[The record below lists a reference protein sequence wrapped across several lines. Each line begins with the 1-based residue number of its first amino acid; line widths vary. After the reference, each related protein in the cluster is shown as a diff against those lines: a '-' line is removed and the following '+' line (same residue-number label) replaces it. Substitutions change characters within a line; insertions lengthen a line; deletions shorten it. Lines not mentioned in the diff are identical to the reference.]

1 MRRIFNRTL
10 SFVLA
15 AAMTVTS
22 CDITA
27 FAAEPEAIVEETL
40 IDASKAKEEAAEAE
54 LKEKLKNSADEA
66 KYPGGVFGFYETLL
80 NAAEGDEM
88 AISVVRQGSTDK
100 EASVVFKAVDVS
112 AEYGKDYTLSVETGS
127 LFGDKKL
134 PSAGVR
140 PLLEEYGEAATKDD
154 IAASMT
160 TEITKETPNTDSGET
175 VDAIEPDNSADN
187 SASDGMTKATAPDS
201 ADDQLLEESE
211 ESADKSDA
219 SSGTKPDRSAADETT
234 DRTDADDAS
243 AGSAYFTG
251 TSSLANI
258 YSAKTG
264 EAAPDYDW
272 TEYAEEAAPEDTVE
286 ALHSGWDES
295 RENLQALPGVT
306 AKLTFVPGEYKK
318 DIKVKINDDSR
329 SESDEVMIFVLQ
341 EAEGAEIGDSY
352 NGYLNISDNDSHEEL
367 SYSIKEDKLT
377 ITPDQDTAVVTI
389 VRHSG
394 IDQMDFVSV
403 GTQAIDAQPDVDY
416 VKTYKELFFAAGVT
430 EKTVEV
436 PIISDRDYETHFWVG
451 VRSTGGI
458 VTEDNSCL
466 VTIAEDPEREPVY
479 TSETSAAVAV
489 SDTNVDTSLESGSEE
504 VVTDGMEA
512 LYAED
517 ENYYEEVVYD
527 LEKDETQKGRVNGE
541 DNWKQVIADMDLSGV
556 DYVKVEFYLFGYED
570 GFWGTDRKKT
580 GKVGLYPAGDS
591 NPVKE
596 VWKTYESPSGEPGK
610 PQKYTETL
618 KRPDN
623 EKWDKTMVLWGWVH
637 GDDMENKW
645 ANLSIAKVT
654 LGYKRYNLII
664 RPQYYNM
671 NQYEEKIYTGKDH
684 YRKGNIVYYQDVSFT
699 DEGGKTVNTKEF
711 RSGECVSVALSAQG
725 DRETTQ
731 GVVANSSTVDFEG
744 FKLVKPND
752 ISNPLSEDI
761 LPANFRIDNAFNIKY
776 KDYIYKD
783 GKNSIEL
790 VPVFTPK
797 KVNVTFCND
806 NAAKDG
812 KADVKGRFSG
822 FNSGATQE
830 LTMLD
835 TLEVS
840 AVANEGYGI
849 QFMEL
854 QKPNGIEL
862 GTKYNYNRYT
872 TAADNKKATAEKLVT
887 AVNYTGRGLS
897 KVGVPT
903 DDCSELRV
911 NVQYDSASITVA
923 PNPRAKDITA
933 LKDKGEIIY
942 ADHTV
947 KQGDEKV
954 AEVIEGGKEFK
965 LENVSINRAYTFG
978 SLYKDGEK
986 YHTFWSDG
994 TLDQDGDGL
1003 VSDTHP
1009 TYKSF
1014 TTSIGQSIKY
1024 VTQLPI
1030 SKIYYN
1036 FAKTVSVDEA
1046 FKPTPISGW
1055 LILNDKLLISG
1066 SASHRGLN
1074 GIDVTCDGVET
1085 LTKPGFLDGE
1095 PCDGYFKLESNDY
1108 YPCYNYAVTFTGNSD
1123 IGTIAAMATM
1133 NPGQARKV
1141 EINAW
1146 DDVNISNVNLF
1157 QKVKKKKNG
1166 EEVWEY
1172 TGVDT
1177 SGTKEYYS
1185 GLTDGDYDYRIQMT
1199 ARRDGVNITKG
1210 EITFFNKDGG
1220 KIVITGT
1227 EDSNHSGIFTFDFNP
1242 KNNSIKAGA
1251 RAFVTFYAG
1260 ATSFLSRDVGITLR
1274 ASLGTMEV
1282 VNFLSGGDA
1291 SSARIDIIGA
1301 VNSAID
1307 MGWKG
1312 SFDGIDV
1319 NGDIYMDE
1327 EQNKVVKVG
1336 IGKNIVDTSTKDA
1349 MKEAMNAAADSAK
1362 AVGKSNSRIAK
1373 LEGKLEKA
1381 SDKDKEALKEEIK
1394 KEKENLEKK
1403 KNDAANYKANLNKK
1417 LEDAQ
1422 KPQKKKPK
1430 FGNSFQMDLGFS
1442 FLMTF
1447 GYDDEKASWY
1457 FKNMMLTATVGA
1469 EYKFTMSYAT
1479 PIGITIGIGL
1489 TLKLDGSATFVV
1501 EQRNGFEDDKAYRL
1515 YINEKNKDELN
1526 VLDFD
1531 GDDPNRHFDNR
1542 GLFSINP
1549 TITLDLSAG
1558 VCGDLLKVTVSGTA
1572 AFNMVFGTKT
1582 DSAGSCTLS
1591 ASIKI
1596 HALIFNFSKELAN
1609 KTFELWGDQ
1618 DIINYGG
1625 LEEVAAGTV
1634 MQALSE
1640 TDDSYLYEDIDSFKV
1655 EDVSYMSTPAIWY
1668 GAEGLFDESASY
1680 TGSAGDGIDSLGAI
1694 DEGGTAAYK
1703 EALLASKIGAGASF
1717 DMITLPGGRV
1727 GAVFLNVPSD
1737 RINDPENEKAA
1748 YYTLY
1753 SGGSWSEPVIL
1764 EDDGTLD
1771 QYPRIYSLGDNG
1783 AVILWSTVAKE
1794 YKDTDDKIERQ
1805 NALDIHG
1812 VFVNPDGSLKNGVEE
1827 ITRSTDDTDGREIG
1841 MDYSDF
1847 AADKAFGVFLSDDKL
1862 VVCYEKRQYEA
1873 GRKNA
1878 SADDPPGEATV
1889 GDMIYPVNNVMAAR
1903 IYDMSTESF
1912 KEGDETLE
1920 SLPGLA
1926 ALGANLAA
1934 DRVEA
1939 YNANVYGQVFTP
1951 YLPKVMLHED
1961 IDQTTGRYREGG
1973 GTTAVP
1979 LKNPNSAL
1987 LLESDAATY
1996 TKAGKSYG
2004 VLAYVLDT
2012 DGDLKTTGDRELYL
2026 TKYDPEKN
2034 EFERQII
2041 MTGQEINADTGEA
2054 HTPENSNPKFVS
2066 TDKGL
2071 YLCWLRDPDIVAVSI
2086 TDLLDNED
2094 VLVKEGNYG
2103 EINYRYIDKTGPRDG
2118 ADVFYIPPYEL
2129 VSDRI
2134 AEKIEG
2140 SKDIIGN
2147 IHSFET
2153 STDGRYIYVVW
2164 PEAADDVNK
2173 TDENSLPNTQ
2183 MWCARCEASDENG
2196 NHTIKGITMP
2206 VQITSQG
2213 ASNFDDVSFEVT
2225 SDAKL
2230 IGLARKVGSR
2240 LITIAEAQE
2249 IHKEN
2254 FDRETFEPYSIWD
2267 EANAVPISF
2276 RVDPKSVARIRNT
2289 RFINANVSD
2298 GAAFSFQVLNDGFDT
2313 LTGAKVSAKDAA
2325 GNSLLYEYP
2334 SGDETTEGDVDAEP
2348 VSVDHIT
2355 VPDLIGGDRATF
2367 SGWMGLDRDADK
2379 AEVFITLTDAE
2390 GRSSTATITEDLTAY
2405 LKMYNMSVEPAGGR
2419 GLYKVTGRLENTG
2432 SARSEEGRITYFAK
2446 TPKVEER
2453 QIVTVDFPEL
2463 MPGEIYDIETL
2474 IEVTDEDFI
2483 AGSVLIDMNTGEII
2497 SDDNAEVVTDRQTGI
2512 MLTEELQL
2520 YAKYFDGTDIRNIP
2534 VYEPSTGLEE
2544 ESDENAAGFLTR
2556 KAGPSEVENVKSV
2569 NKVTVNAVKAV
2580 TDENGDVI
2588 GQTVSSGSGMLT
2600 LEAGETVGLL
2610 TDFDTD
2616 LAEEITALTADGETI
2631 TVKYDGSEGLAY
2643 KYEFIGDVAEFDE
2656 TGCLKALK
2664 PGSGRL
2670 KVYVYPADRTYTTSN
2685 YVNTDPTGAD
2695 YSSITMLANG
2705 DTVDTFGEYPAEAIK
2720 TYVLDVDVVSE
2731 GSRISDLT
2739 KAYFESG
2746 DVRYRIVGAG
2756 EVSVSGLKEGAKPSK
2771 LTIPATVKNEG
2782 TTYKVTRIDANAFMG
2797 NEDIT
2802 SVSIGKNVTQIN
2814 GSAFADCI
2822 ALKKVTFGSGVETI
2836 GESAFKGCL
2845 GLTGLTLPSKL
2856 VNIEKS
2862 AFEGCISITKATLPA
2877 TLLKLGDKAFYGC
2890 AKLDRIAIRSEK
2902 LGENGIGRDVFTGV
2916 SESAQYSFTMKNS
2929 AVKDALGA
2937 LLTDTTEKF
2946 ANKKGIEFMVKS
2958 AAGKIVTVTG
2968 LTDAAKGKLKSLSIP
2983 ASVTYK
2989 GIKYQVV
2996 GIEEEA
3002 FEGNDMLTKVTMPKS
3017 VGFIENRAFADM
3029 KSLKSAVIP
3038 ASVLRI
3044 GDEAYAGDEKLMKV
3058 TISCATANIGTGAF
3072 DGVPDAAVFKINVKD
3087 AAVKKRISDLIIGNV
3102 QTFTDKNGLRYEIY
3116 SIETGHAAVIGAK
3129 SPITKLSIPASTN
3142 YRGVKFDVV
3151 VIGYNA
3157 FKGEKDLKTV
3167 TIGKNVGV
3175 IEDNAFEGCISLTKV
3190 TAKNVIMI
3198 NEEAFMG
3205 CTSLKTVTTGKDLAG
3220 IGDNAFAGCSS
3231 LPANKVPTVKLK

>member
-1 MRRIFNRTL
+1 
-10 SFVLA
+10 VA
-15 AAMTVTS
+15 
-22 CDITA
+22 
-27 FAAEPEAIVEETL
+27 
-40 IDASKAKEEAAEAE
+40 
-54 LKEKLKNSADEA
+54 
-66 KYPGGVFGFYETLL
+66 GFT
-80 NAAEGDEM
+80 
-88 AISVVRQGSTDK
+88 
-100 EASVVFKAVDVS
+100 
-112 AEYGKDYTLSVETGS
+112 
-127 LFGDKKL
+127 
-134 PSAGVR
+134 
-140 PLLEEYGEAATKDD
+140 
-154 IAASMT
+154 
-160 TEITKETPNTDSGET
+160 
-175 VDAIEPDNSADN
+175 
-187 SASDGMTKATAPDS
+187 
-201 ADDQLLEESE
+201 
-211 ESADKSDA
+211 
-219 SSGTKPDRSAADETT
+219 
-234 DRTDADDAS
+234 
-243 AGSAYFTG
+243 
-251 TSSLANI
+251 
-258 YSAKTG
+258 
-264 EAAPDYDW
+264 
-272 TEYAEEAAPEDTVE
+272 
-286 ALHSGWDES
+286 
-295 RENLQALPGVT
+295 
-306 AKLTFVPGEYKK
+306 
-318 DIKVKINDDSR
+318 
-329 SESDEVMIFVLQ
+329 
-341 EAEGAEIGDSY
+341 
-352 NGYLNISDNDSHEEL
+352 
-367 SYSIKEDKLT
+367 
-377 ITPDQDTAVVTI
+377 
-389 VRHSG
+389 
-394 IDQMDFVSV
+394 
-403 GTQAIDAQPDVDY
+403 
-416 VKTYKELFFAAGVT
+416 
-430 EKTVEV
+430 
-436 PIISDRDYETHFWVG
+436 
-451 VRSTGGI
+451 
-458 VTEDNSCL
+458 
-466 VTIAEDPEREPVY
+466 
-479 TSETSAAVAV
+479 
-489 SDTNVDTSLESGSEE
+489 
-504 VVTDGMEA
+504 
-512 LYAED
+512 
-517 ENYYEEVVYD
+517 
-527 LEKDETQKGRVNGE
+527 
-541 DNWKQVIADMDLSGV
+541 
-556 DYVKVEFYLFGYED
+556 
-570 GFWGTDRKKT
+570 
-580 GKVGLYPAGDS
+580 
-591 NPVKE
+591 
-596 VWKTYESPSGEPGK
+596 
-610 PQKYTETL
+610 
-618 KRPDN
+618 
-623 EKWDKTMVLWGWVH
+623 
-637 GDDMENKW
+637 
-645 ANLSIAKVT
+645 
-654 LGYKRYNLII
+654 
-664 RPQYYNM
+664 
-671 NQYEEKIYTGKDH
+671 
-684 YRKGNIVYYQDVSFT
+684 
-699 DEGGKTVNTKEF
+699 
-711 RSGECVSVALSAQG
+711 
-725 DRETTQ
+725 
-731 GVVANSSTVDFEG
+731 
-744 FKLVKPND
+744 
-752 ISNPLSEDI
+752 
-761 LPANFRIDNAFNIKY
+761 
-776 KDYIYKD
+776 
-783 GKNSIEL
+783 
-790 VPVFTPK
+790 
-797 KVNVTFCND
+797 
-806 NAAKDG
+806 
-812 KADVKGRFSG
+812 
-822 FNSGATQE
+822 
-830 LTMLD
+830 
-835 TLEVS
+835 
-840 AVANEGYGI
+840 
-849 QFMEL
+849 
-854 QKPNGIEL
+854 
-862 GTKYNYNRYT
+862 
-872 TAADNKKATAEKLVT
+872 
-887 AVNYTGRGLS
+887 
-897 KVGVPT
+897 GVPT
-903 DDCSELRV
+903 DDCRDLRV
-911 NVQYDSASITVA
+911 YDQYDTASITVA

-942 ADHTV
+942 ADHAV

-954 AEVIEGGKEFK
+954 AEVIEGGKELK

-994 TLDQDGDGL
+994 TLDHDGDGI

-1036 FAKTVSVDEA
+1036 FAKTVSIDED
-1046 FKPTPISGW
+1046 FMPTPISGW

-1095 PCDGYFKLESNDY
+1095 PCDGYFKLVSNDY
-1108 YPCYNYAVTFTGNSD
+1108 YPCFNYAVTFTGTSD

-1133 NPGQARKV
+1133 NPGQSRKV

-1172 TGVDT
+1172 TGIDT

-1227 EDSNHSGIFTFDFNP
+1227 EDLNHSGIFTFDFNP
-1242 KNNSIKAGA
+1242 KNNGIKAGA

-1260 ATSFLSRDVGITLR
+1260 ETSFLSRDVGITLR
-1274 ASLGTMEV
+1274 ASLGTMQV
-1282 VNFLSGGDA
+1282 VNFLTGGDA

-1362 AVGKSNSRIAK
+1362 AVGKSNSKIAK

-1422 KPQKKKPK
+1422 KPKKNKPK

-1447 GYDDEKASWY
+1447 GYDDDKASWY
-1457 FKNMMLTATVGA
+1457 FKNMMLTASVGA

-1501 EQRNGFEDDKAYRL
+1501 EQRNGYEDDKNYRL

-1531 GDDPNRHFDNR
+1531 GDDPERHFDNR

-1618 DIINYGG
+1618 DILNYGG
-1625 LEEVAAGTV
+1625 LEEVSTGTV
-1634 MQALSE
+1634 MRALSE
-1640 TDDSYLYEDIDSFKV
+1640 TGDSYLYEDIDSFKV
-1655 EDVSYMSTPAIWY
+1655 EDVGYMSTPATWY
-1668 GAEGLFDESASY
+1668 GAEGLFDESVSY
-1680 TGSAGDGIDSLGAI
+1680 TGTAGDGIDSLGAI

-1703 EALLASKIGAGASF
+1703 EALLASKIGSGASF

-1737 RINDPENEKAA
+1737 RINDPENAKAA

-1753 SGGSWSEPVIL
+1753 SEGSWSDPVIL

-1783 AVILWSTVAKE
+1783 AIILWSTVAKE
-1794 YKDTDDKIERQ
+1794 YKDTEDKIERQ

-1812 VFVNPDGSLKNGVEE
+1812 VFVNPDGSLKNEVEE
-1827 ITRSTDDTDGREIG
+1827 ITKSTEDTTGKG
-1841 MDYSDF
+1841 TVMDFSDF
-1847 AADKAFGVFLSDDKL
+1847 AADKAFGVFLSDVKL

-1873 GRKNA
+1873 RHKNA
-1878 SADDPPGEATV
+1878 SEDDPSGEATV
-1889 GDMIYPVNNVMAAR
+1889 GDMIYPVSTMMAAR
-1903 IYDMSTESF
+1903 IYDMGTESF
-1912 KEGDETLE
+1912 DEGNETLE
-1920 SLPGLA
+1920 TLPGLA
-1926 ALGANLAA
+1926 ALGADLAA

-1939 YNANVYGQVFTP
+1939 YNANVYGQVFTS

-1973 GTTAVP
+1973 TGTTAEL
-1979 LKNPNSAL
+1979 LKNQDSAL

-1996 TKAGKSYG
+1996 TKDGKSYG

-2012 DGDLKTTGDRELYL
+2012 DGDLDSTGDRELYL

-2094 VLVKEGNYG
+2094 VLVKEGNLG
-2103 EINYRYIDKTGPRDG
+2103 ETSYRYIDKTGPHDG
-2118 ADVFYIPPYEL
+2118 ADVFYIPPYAL
-2129 VSDRI
+2129 VSGRI
-2134 AEKIEG
+2134 AEKMEG
-2140 SKDIIGN
+2140 SEHIITGN

-2164 PEAADDVNK
+2164 PEAADDVNES
-2173 TDENSLPNTQ
+2173 DVNSLPNTQ
-2183 MWCARCEASDENG
+2183 MWCSRCEVSDENG
-2196 NHTIKGITMP
+2196 NRTIKGVTMP

-2213 ASNFDDVSFEVT
+2213 ESNFDDVSFEVT

-2240 LITIAEAQE
+2240 LISIAEAEE

-2254 FDRETFEPYSIWD
+2254 FDRETFVPYSIWD
-2267 EANAVPISF
+2267 EANAVPVSF
-2276 RVDPKSVARIRNT
+2276 RVDPKSVARIRDA
-2289 RFINANVSD
+2289 RFINANVSEG
-2298 GAAFSFQVLNDGFDT
+2298 GAFTFMVLNDGFDT
-2313 LTGAKVSAKDAA
+2313 LKGAKVSAKDAA

-2334 SGDETTEGDVDAEP
+2334 SGDETTEGSVDAEP

-2355 VPDLIGGDRATF
+2355 VPDLIGGDRAAF
-2367 SGWMGLDRDADK
+2367 SGWMELDRDADK
-2379 AEVFITLTDAE
+2379 AEVFITLTDAD
-2390 GRSSTATITEDLTAY
+2390 GRSSTTTVTEDLTAY
-2405 LKMYNMSVEPAGGR
+2405 LKMYDMSVEPAGSR

-2432 SARSEEGRITYFAK
+2432 SARSEAGRITYIAK
-2446 TPKVEER
+2446 TPKVDR

-2463 MPGEIYDIETL
+2463 MPGEIYDIDTT
-2474 IEVTDEDFI
+2474 IEVADEDFI
-2483 AGSVLIDMNTGEII
+2483 ADSVLVDLDTGKII
-2497 SDDNAEVVTDRQTGI
+2497 SGDDTEVATDKQTGI
-2512 MLTEELQL
+2512 MFTEELQL
-2520 YAKYFDGTDIRNIP
+2520 YAQYFDGTDIRDIP
-2534 VYEPSTGLEE
+2534 VYERTISFDEE
-2544 ESDENAAGFLTR
+2544 AGEDAARFITR
-2556 KAGPSEVENVKSV
+2556 KAGPSEVENIMS
-2569 NKVTVNAVKAV
+2569 VNAVTVSAAKAL

-2588 GQTVSSGSGMLT
+2588 SKTVSSGSGMLT

-2610 TDFDTD
+2610 TDIDTD
-2616 LAEEITALTADGETI
+2616 LAKDITALTADGETI
-2631 TVKYDGSEGLAY
+2631 TVKYDGTEGLSY

-2664 PGSGRL
+2664 PGSGKL
-2670 KVYVYPADRTYTTSN
+2670 KVYVYPADRTYATSN
-2685 YVNTDPTGAD
+2685 YVNTDPTGDD

-2731 GSRISDLT
+2731 GGRISDLT
-2739 KAYFESG
+2739 KAYFENG
-2746 DVRYRIVGAG
+2746 DIRYRIVGAG
-2756 EVSVSGLKEGAKPSK
+2756 EASVCGLKEGAKPSK
-2771 LTIPATVKNEG
+2771 LTIPATVKNDG

-2797 NEDIT
+2797 NENIT

-2836 GESAFKGCL
+2836 GEAAFKGCL
-2845 GLTGLTLPSKL
+2845 GLTGLDLPAKL
-2856 VNIEKS
+2856 VNIENS

-2877 TLLKLGDKAFYGC
+2877 TLVKLGDKAFYGC
-2890 AKLDRIAIRSEK
+2890 TNLNKIAVRSEK
-2902 LGENGIGRDVFTGV
+2902 LDEGGIGRDVFTGV
-2916 SESAQYSFTMKNS
+2916 SESAQYSFNMKNS

-2937 LLTDTTEKF
+2937 LLTDNTEKF

-2958 AAGKIVTVTG
+2958 AEGKIVTVTG
-2968 LTDAAKGKLKSLSIP
+2968 LTDAAKGRLKTVSIP
-2983 ASVTYK
+2983 QTVTYK
-2989 GIKYQVV
+2989 GIKYRVV
-2996 GIEEEA
+2996 GIEEGA
-3002 FEGNDMLTKVTMPKS
+3002 FEGNNMLTKVTMPKS
-3017 VGFIENRAFADM
+3017 VGYIENRAFADM

-3044 GDEAYAGDEKLMKV
+3044 GDEAYAGDGNLMKV
-3058 TISCATANIGTGAF
+3058 TISSATANIGTGAF
-3072 DGVPDAAVFKINVKD
+3072 EDVPDAAVFKINVKD
-3087 AAVKKRISDLIIGNV
+3087 ASVKKRIADLIIGDA
-3102 QTFTDKNGLRYEIY
+3102 QTFTDKKGLRYEIY
-3116 SIETGHAAVIGAK
+3116 SLETGHAAVIGAK
-3129 SPITKLSIPASTN
+3129 NPITKLSIPASTN

-3157 FKGEKDLKTV
+3157 FKGEEALKKV

-3175 IEDNAFEGCISLTKV
+3175 IEDNAFEGCTSLTKV
-3190 TAKNVIMI
+3190 TAKKVIMI

-3205 CTSLKTVTTGKDLAG
+3205 CTSLKSIATGKDLAG

-3231 LPANKVPTVKLK
+3231 LPANKVPTVKSK